1 MFKLTPARRVNNGY
15 VRPTDFNN
23 FFEDFLPNVLSPARE
38 LEKQWSPPVEV
49 SEKEGVLNFQ
59 VELSEFAEK
68 AIHINV
74 EDGNLIFSGER
85 SGEKIEGSETLRC
98 ERWYGK
104 FYRSFRLPEYA
115 DTENISAEL
124 KNGLLQVSVPK
135 KEEAKRKTID
145 VKIHQIS

>member
-15 VRPTDFNN
+15 VRPTDFDN
-23 FFEDFLPNVLSPARE
+23 FFEDFLPSFFSAARE
-38 LEKQWSPPVEV
+38 QERQWSPAVEV
-49 SEKEGVLNFQ
+49 AEKDGELTFQ
-59 VELSEFAEK
+59 VELPGIDEK
-68 AIHINV
+68 NVHINV

-85 SGEKIEGSETLRC
+85 SGEKVEGGETLRC

-124 KNGLLQVSVPK
+124 KNGLLKVAVPK

-145 VKIHQIS
+145 VKIH

>member
-1 MFKLTPARRVNNGY
+1 MFKLTPARRVNSNY
-15 VRPTDFNN
+15 VRPTEFDGFLDDFFPN
-23 FFEDFLPNVLSPARE
+23 FLSPTRE
-38 LEKQWSPPVEV
+38 QEKQWSPPVDV
-49 SEKEGVLNFQ
+49 SEKEGVLSFQ
-59 VELSEFAEK
+59 VELPGVDEK
-68 AIHINV
+68 NIHINV

-85 SGEKIEGSETLRC
+85 SGEKVEGSETLRC

-115 DTENISAEL
+115 DTENISADM

-145 VKIHQIS
+145 VKIN

>member
-15 VRPTDFNN
+15 VRPADFEN
-23 FFEDFLPNVLSPARE
+23 FFEDFFPSFLSQARE
-38 LEKQWSPPVEV
+38 QERQWSPAVEV
-49 SEKEGVLNFQ
+49 SEKDGVLSFQ
-59 VELSEFAEK
+59 VEVPGIDEK
-68 AIHINV
+68 NVHINV

-85 SGEKIEGSETLRC
+85 SGEKTEGSETLRC

-124 KNGLLQVSVPK
+124 RNGVLKVSVPK

-145 VKIHQIS
+145 VKIH

>member
-1 MFKLTPARRVNNGY
+1 MFKLTPARRNNNGY
-15 VRPTDFNN
+15 VRHSELDNL
-23 FFEDFLPNVLSPARE
+23 FEDFFPSFLNMTRE
-38 LEKQWSPPVEV
+38 QERQWSPAVEV
-49 SEKEGVLNFQ
+49 TEKNGVLDFM
-59 VELSEFAEK
+59 VEVPGIKEND
-68 AIHINV
+68 IHINV

-85 SGEKIEGSETLRC
+85 IVEREENTEQLRC

-124 KNGLLQVSVPK
+124 KHGILKVSVPK

-145 VKIHQIS
+145 VKIQ

>member
-1 MFKLTPARRVNNGY
+1 MFKLTPARRTSNGY
-15 VRPTDFNN
+15 VRPTDFDG
-23 FFEDFLPNVLSPARE
+23 FFEDFFPNFLTPARE
-38 LEKQWSPPVEV
+38 QEKQWSPPVEV
-49 SEKEGVLNFQ
+49 SEKEGVLTFQ
-59 VELSEFAEK
+59 VELPGIDEK
-68 AIHINV
+68 NIHINV

-124 KNGLLQVSVPK
+124 KHGLLKVSVPK

-145 VKIHQIS
+145 VKIH